1 MAYAMSEEHYA
12 RMSESEQEFLTKY
25 INATERLMHD
35 SVLRGLPVQYQS
47 LVSQIGDDRGDD
59 GSNSSF
65 DMSART
71 SPLRCRCASR
81 SDSLLRALPCSSIA
95 GSQAACLRSCTE

>member
-47 LVSQIGDDRGDD
+47 LVSQIGDD
-59 GSNSSF
+59 GSSSSF

-71 SPLRCRCASR
+71 SPLRCHCASR
-81 SDSLLRALPCSSIA
+81 SDSPVCALSCSSLA
-95 GSQAACLRSCTE
+95 GSQTACLRSCTE